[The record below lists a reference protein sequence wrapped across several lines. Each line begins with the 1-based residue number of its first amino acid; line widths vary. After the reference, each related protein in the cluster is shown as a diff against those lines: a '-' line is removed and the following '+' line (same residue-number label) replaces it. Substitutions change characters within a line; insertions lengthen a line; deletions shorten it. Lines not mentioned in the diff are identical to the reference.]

1 MKPTIALVGVLGVI
15 KTCCV
20 LHTGSLVGEVFAS
33 LVRGFHCRCRCWET
47 QILASLINSLSTLSL
62 FLPRLSARGTCLDK
76 GNAMLDKD
84 QNLKEKLA
92 RLFDRTTYEAMAL
105 LLAQPDPEIAQAEPM
120 LEWMTATQLAHYWQ
134 IINAEGEPT
143 TAGIMKW
150 AKRSDDEHP
159 LPHACMGDLLRFKR
173 EEVDRW
179 AQEEAARRKAEGN
192 RKKLQLAS

>member
-1 MKPTIALVGVLGVI
+1 
-15 KTCCV
+15 
-20 LHTGSLVGEVFAS
+20 
-33 LVRGFHCRCRCWET
+33 
-47 QILASLINSLSTLSL
+47 
-62 FLPRLSARGTCLDK
+62 
-76 GNAMLDKD
+76 MLDKD

-105 LLAQPDPEIAQAEPM
+105 LLAQPDAEIAQAEPM
-120 LEWMTATQLAHYWQ
+120 LEWMTATQLARYWQ

-179 AQEEAARRKAEGN
+179 AQEEAARRKAEGH